1 MNPPSFISRD
11 EASIIAEIVADYE
24 ARTGRTLYPAQVE
37 RLMLNALAY
46 RELLLRNQIQSAA
59 LQNLVDFSSAPVL
72 DYLGVIVGVTRLAA
86 QAATV
91 TVRFTLTAN
100 VGGVTIPQGI
110 RVSSV
115 DGLAVFSTQ
124 AATVVPAGELVADV
138 VCVAQVVGTSAN
150 GYAPG
155 TLTNILDPQPYLALA
170 SNTATSGGGA
180 ALESDDSLRARI
192 KLAPAS
198 FSNAGSSGAYKF
210 FARSAN
216 AGIVD
221 VAVVSP
227 VRTGEVYL
235 YPLMEDGS
243 ITPQS
248 VLDAVLAACNGE
260 RVRPL
265 SDLVFSVSPTRVTYS
280 LTVNLTVYD
289 TADPVSVQAEALAN
303 LQAFVTDKRRTL
315 GQDITASQVIGQAQV
330 DGVYSVALPGFSDLI
345 ISQTEFAFCNTVTV
359 NISGTTNG

>member
-1 MNPPSFISRD
+1 MNAPQFIARD
-11 EASIIAEIVADYE
+11 EAQIISEIVSDYE
-24 ARTGRTLYPAQVE
+24 TRTGRTLYPAQVE
-37 RLMLNALAY
+37 RLVLNALAY
-46 RELLLRNQIQSAA
+46 REVLLRNQIQDAA
-59 LQNLVDFSSAPVL
+59 TQNLVDFSRAPVL
-72 DYLGVIVGVTRLAA
+72 DYLGAIVGVTRLAP

-91 TVRFTLTAN
+91 SIRFTLTAN

-110 RVSSV
+110 RVSSL

-124 AATVVPAGELVADV
+124 AATVVPAGQLTADV
-138 VCVAQVVGTSAN
+138 VCVAQVVGTGSN

-155 TLTNILDPQPYLALA
+155 TLTNILDPQPYLSSA

-180 ALESDDSLRARI
+180 ALESDESLRTRI

-198 FSNAGSSGAYKF
+198 FSNAGSTGAYKF

-243 ITPQS
+243 VTPQS
-248 VLDAVLAACNGE
+248 VLNAVLAACDDE
-260 RVRPL
+260 KVRPV
-265 SDLVFSVSPTRVTYS
+265 SDLVFAVAPTRVTYS
-280 LTVNLTVYD
+280 LTVNLTIYD
-289 TADPVSVQAEALAN
+289 TADPVSVQAQALAN
-303 LQAFVTDKRRTL
+303 LNAFVLAKRRSL

-330 DGVYSVALPGFSDLI
+330 DGVYSVALPSFSDI
-345 ISQTEFAFCNTVTV
+345 IIQPTEFAFCNTVTV